1 MSYHWPILL
10 DLFCIFQ
17 NLKSI
22 AATAP
27 MGAGNRHEPEVVNMT
42 FSKIN
47 NSLGLSIV
55 AAKVWYCVAEHSIL
69 PAISPANMY

>member
-1 MSYHWPILL
+1 
-10 DLFCIFQ
+10 
-17 NLKSI
+17 
-22 AATAP
+22 

-69 PAISPANMY
+69 PDISPANMY